1 LLFLHIARENPNILI
16 SFQPTIISYPNPE
29 PITRDNHIIQT
40 LTSQLS
46 GVYFQGD
53 INANMHIQGDHKLIF
68 TKALSYCFLELIL
81 YVNRGVAGAG
91 GAAYFRIRGP
101 FLNFPI

>member
-1 LLFLHIARENPNILI
+1 
-16 SFQPTIISYPNPE
+16 
-29 PITRDNHIIQT
+29 
-40 LTSQLS
+40 
-46 GVYFQGD
+46 
-53 INANMHIQGDHKLIF
+53 MHIQGDHKLIF